1 MKRLF
6 IAFTVLIALACS
18 AMVYA
23 ADLHGIVTGKDGK
36 PAADIKITLKDVNDA
51 KVGEPAA
58 TDKTGAYAFKDIK
71 PGNYTV
77 FVDENNKWKIFAG
90 PGETRRDLTLK

>member
-1 MKRLF
+1 MRRFLTIAAVLF
-6 IAFTVLIALACS
+6 GIAVAPAL
-18 AMVYA
+18 YA
-23 ADLHGIVTGKDGK
+23 AELHGIVTAKDGK
-36 PAADIKITLKDVNDA
+36 PASVSVTLKDAQNA

-71 PGNYTV
+71 PGTYTL
-77 FVDENNKWKIFAG
+77 FVDERNKLKVFVG